1 MFIPVEYRY
10 PLEGQFVFNT
20 IWVYTSSKNLHT
32 YVKITPTSPKFRAG
46 STLLITQVHDDSL
59 VLKHLPNINIR
70 LVLHFDMKKGR
81 FFHNTLQLTK
91 LIAIRGSHNKTP
103 VSKNKTLRL
112 LTDHNFQSKLEFNI
126 EISTRTIL
134 FDIVEHGSR
143 TQHQKKKRTTPHL
156 LAMVHMLDTFIN
168 IDNRYNAFTH
178 VTSPT

>member
-81 FFHNTLQLTK
+81 FFHNTLQLTE
-91 LIAIRGSHNKTP
+91 LIATCGSHNKTP

-134 FDIVEHGSR
+134 FDIVEHGSH
-143 TQHQKKKRTTPHL
+143 TQHQKKENNTPPL
-156 LAMVHMLDTFIN
+156 SNGAYV
-168 IDNRYNAFTH
+168 RYIH
-178 VTSPT
+178 SH